1 MQDRVEGQAPPPAD
15 SSLSVKQLDDSMWRA
30 WSEKSSFADAKANS
44 RRLKSVEWFCI
55 AVLLAITVLWPH
67 AIHFQLFLRVTLMF
81 GAVIVGM
88 QAARQHRFVLAA
100 VFGGVALLYNPLAPV
115 FELSG
120 TWHWLIVLSSAIP
133 FVTAAMVLNSRSRVT
148 RRLLY
153 PNRGWGHSRAGRASG

>member
-1 MQDRVEGQAPPPAD
+1 MQDPIEWQAPPPAD
-15 SSLSVKQLDDSMWRA
+15 ASLSVKQLDGSMWRA
-30 WSEKSSFADAKANS
+30 WSEKNSFADANANS
-44 RRLKSVEWFCI
+44 QRWRSMQWSYI
-55 AVLLAITVLWPH
+55 AVLLAVTALWPY
-67 AIHFQLFLRVTLMF
+67 AIHFQLFLRVILMS

-88 QAARQHRFVLAA
+88 LAARQHRFAFAA
-100 VFGGVALLYNPLAPV
+100 MFAGVALLYNPLVPV

-120 TWHWLIVLSSAIP
+120 TWNWLIVLASGIP